1 MNDFFF
7 KNDSDILETEL
18 ALLCS
23 RIQLYYLIR
32 WRVWRNRD
40 IRKMDEARR
49 RLMLFSDMRSEFIAR
64 LAGSQSYVPYV
75 LLKMLYRQELA
86 LVEYIL
92 DKYPDL
98 MFMPEQEMVRIVE
111 EAEKE
116 MGLDGVI
123 SNFLPE
129 R

>member
-7 KNDSDILETEL
+7 KNDSDILEIEL

-49 RLMLFSDMRSEFIAR
+49 RLMLFSNMRSEFIAR
-64 LAGSQSYVPYV
+64 LVGSQSYV
-75 LLKMLYRQELA
+75 LLRMLYRQELA

-116 MGLDGVI
+116 MGLDWVI
-123 SNFLPE
+123 SNFFPE

>member
-1 MNDFFF
+1 MNDFSS
-7 KNDSDILETEL
+7 KNDRAILETEL

-49 RLMLFSDMRSEFIAR
+49 RLMLFSDMRREFIAR
-64 LAGSQSYVPYV
+64 LVSSRPYEPYV
-75 LLKMLYRQELA
+75 LLSMLYRQELA

-98 MFMPEQEMVRIVE
+98 MLMPEQEMLRVME

-116 MGLDGVI
+116 TK
-123 SNFLPE
+123 PE
-129 R
+129 QTDTVSLY

>member
-1 MNDFFF
+1 MNDFSS
-7 KNDSDILETEL
+7 KNDRAILETEL

-49 RLMLFSDMRSEFIAR
+49 RLMLFSDMRREFIAR
-64 LAGSQSYVPYV
+64 LVGSRPYEPYV
-75 LLKMLYRQELA
+75 LLSMLYRQELA

-98 MFMPEQEMVRIVE
+98 MLMPEQEMLRVME

-116 MGLDGVI
+116 TK
-123 SNFLPE
+123 PE
-129 R
+129 QTDTVSLY

>member
-1 MNDFFF
+1 MNDFLSI
-7 KNDSDILETEL
+7 NDRAILETEL

-40 IRKMDEARR
+40 ICKMDEARR

-64 LAGSQSYVPYV
+64 LVGSRPYEPYV
-75 LLKMLYRQELA
+75 LLSMLYRQELA

-98 MFMPEQEMVRIVE
+98 MLMPEQEMIRVME

-116 MGLDGVI
+116 I
-123 SNFLPE
+123 KPE
-129 R
+129 QTDTVSLY

>member
-1 MNDFFF
+1 MNDFLS
-7 KNDSDILETEL
+7 KNDRAILETEL

-40 IRKMDEARR
+40 ICKMDEARR
-49 RLMLFSDMRSEFIAR
+49 RLS
-64 LAGSQSYVPYV
+64 
-75 LLKMLYRQELA
+75 MLYRQELA

-98 MFMPEQEMVRIVE
+98 MLMPEQEMIRVME

-116 MGLDGVI
+116 I
-123 SNFLPE
+123 KPE
-129 R
+129 QTDTVSLY